1 MYEGKDGTI
10 EHAELSFGTGM
21 IMVSSIRE
29 SEFGK
34 HMKQPDEIGGAE
46 TQSLYLIVS
55 DADVVYRR
63 AKSGGAEMLIDI
75 RDESYGGRGFTCRDP
90 EGHIWSRA
98 GALNVFI
105 PGGFESNMPA
115 IVAGFALSPQPRR

>member
-1 MYEGKDGTI
+1 VYEGKDGTI

-63 AKSGGAEMLIDI
+63 AK
-75 RDESYGGRGFTCRDP
+75 
-90 EGHIWSRA
+90 
-98 GALNVFI
+98 
-105 PGGFESNMPA
+105 
-115 IVAGFALSPQPRR
+115 